1 MANNSA
7 VTDIGLVSPEW
18 LQDSFDSPELD
29 ALLSQVE
36 LPLLLDE
43 PCIAPPTTPPTSCK
57 DESRAPFVTATAEEL
72 RRLQSKNTNKNTVNS
87 TKTWA
92 NRFEAWQKVRG
103 VALPSDPD
111 PRQLD
116 AILQQF
122 YAELRKEDGSE
133 YEPDSLRV
141 MLASLDRHFQEKGLP
156 FSIRKDKPFEERKR
170 ARIQDSDE
178 ED

>member
-36 LPLLLDE
+36 LPLISDK
-43 PCIAPPTTPPTSCK
+43 PCVPLRTTQPTSCK
-57 DESRAPFVTATAEEL
+57 DETRVPFATATDEEL
-72 RRLQSKNTNKNTVNS
+72 WQLETATDEELWQLQSKNTNKNTVNS

-92 NRFEAWQKVRG
+92 NRFEVWQKVQG
-103 VALPSDPD
+103 VAFPSDPD

-116 AILQQF
+116 AILQ
-122 YAELRKEDGSE
+122 
-133 YEPDSLRV
+133 
-141 MLASLDRHFQEKGLP
+141 
-156 FSIRKDKPFEERKR
+156 
-170 ARIQDSDE
+170 
-178 ED
+178 

>member
-1 MANNSA
+1 MVNNSA

-36 LPLLLDE
+36 VPLISDG
-43 PCIAPPTTPPTSCK
+43 PCIPPPTTPPTTPPTSCK
-57 DESRAPFVTATAEEL
+57 DETRAPFATTTVEEL
-72 RRLQSKNTNKNTVNS
+72 RQLQSKNMNKKTVNS
-87 TKTWA
+87 TKTWV
-92 NRFEAWQKVRG
+92 NRFEVWQKVRG

-122 YAELRKEDGSE
+122 YAELRKTAVNT
-133 YEPDSLRV
+133 SLTAYV
-141 MLASLDRHFQEKGLP
+141 LC
-156 FSIRKDKPFEERKR
+156 
-170 ARIQDSDE
+170 
-178 ED
+178 

>member
-1 MANNSA
+1 M
-7 VTDIGLVSPEW
+7 
-18 LQDSFDSPELD
+18 
-29 ALLSQVE
+29 
-36 LPLLLDE
+36 
-43 PCIAPPTTPPTSCK
+43 
-57 DESRAPFVTATAEEL
+57 
-72 RRLQSKNTNKNTVNS
+72 QSKNTNKYTVNS

-92 NRFEAWQKVRG
+92 NRFEVWQKVRG
-103 VALPSDPD
+103 VTSSSDPD

-156 FSIRKDKPFEERKR
+156 
-170 ARIQDSDE
+170 
-178 ED
+178 

>member
-43 PCIAPPTTPPTSCK
+43 PCVAPRTTPPTS
-57 DESRAPFVTATAEEL
+57 ESQAPFATVTTEGL

-92 NRFEAWQKVRG
+92 NLFEAWQKVRG

-111 PRQLD
+111 PCQLD

-141 MLASLDRHFQEKGLP
+141 MLASLDRYFQEKGLP
-156 FSIRKDKPFEERKR
+156 FSIRKDKPFEVSRRTLKRK
-170 ARIQDSDE
+170 SN
-178 ED
+178 